1 MVRPTLNQD
10 QEKISYSPIALLV
23 SILLGSGAGG
33 VGVNYAMGDYKL
45 QQLKEDININA
56 SEIKDLR
63 NNIKALIQVQN
74 ECMTNSKILE
84 YRLNNQEKMK

>member
-1 MVRPTLNQD
+1 MGEPTLSQD
-10 QEKISYSPIALLV
+10 QEKISYPPIALLV

-33 VGVNYAMGDYKL
+33 VGVNYAMGEYKL
-45 QQLKEDININA
+45 EQLNEDIQLNV
-56 SEIKDLR
+56 SEIKELR

-84 YRLNNQEKMK
+84 YRLNNQEKMR